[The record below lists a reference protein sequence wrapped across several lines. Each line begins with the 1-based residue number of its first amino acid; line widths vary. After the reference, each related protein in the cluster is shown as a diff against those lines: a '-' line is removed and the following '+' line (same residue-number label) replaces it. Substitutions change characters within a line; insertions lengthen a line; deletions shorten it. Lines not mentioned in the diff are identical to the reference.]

1 MGITHLLLFL
11 LSTRATESEN
21 RLLLNDFAQQNRLFL
36 FARAGFLF
44 LRLSDLFVLAPT
56 PEFPQTENGETTSE
70 FLAARGLTL
79 RVVTEY
85 ENPAKQ
91 RLFNSAFRELSG
103 QAIPLII
110 NGSWVEYSG
119 FIFTWPFEDIARNSG
134 LILRLQLTCSDCVFV
149 SDLFG
154 TEKELPSLTIMLA
167 STGRRNSRLF
177 FWVDEVFEEMTTF

>member
-1 MGITHLLLFL
+1 MEITHLLLFL

-91 RLFNSAFRELSG
+91 RFQRTFRTGDTSDNQRILG
-103 QAIPLII
+103 RVFRLHLHVAI
-110 NGSWVEYSG
+110 
-119 FIFTWPFEDIARNSG
+119 
-134 LILRLQLTCSDCVFV
+134 
-149 SDLFG
+149 
-154 TEKELPSLTIMLA
+154 
-167 STGRRNSRLF
+167 
-177 FWVDEVFEEMTTF
+177 